1 MGNSTIMLWFAFFG
15 LQVIEGTVRSEEREV
30 GVSTIV
36 RFAYAGTGTSVS
48 ADPIGFITVSVT
60 LHKVLMSV
68 ELYT

>member
-48 ADPIGFITVSVT
+48 ADPIDLSLLYSVT
-60 LHKVLMSV
+60 LHIKC
-68 ELYT
+68 